1 MRQYIRL
8 NGKEFPLEEL
18 AEKLGI
24 TEPLCSVSL
33 CQQVCSG
40 TLCASMPLAME
51 PYPGVELSFELP
63 DGAGSAPI
71 PVARLEQDDPHS
83 DVEPQC
89 FLYGRGDSYI
99 AYMDVNTQTDAELK
113 VSPRDDILVI
123 GGDKGRLLR
132 LFRENSLINDRG
144 MLEV

>member
-1 MRQYIRL
+1 MKRYIRI
-8 NGKEFPLEEL
+8 NDKEFSLEEI
-18 AEKLGI
+18 AEKLGV
-24 TEPLCSVSL
+24 TEPLCSVTL
-33 CQQVCSG
+33 CQEICSG
-40 TLCASMPLAME
+40 TLCASMPLALE

-63 DGAGSAPI
+63 ESAGTAPI
-71 PVARLEQDDPHS
+71 SVARLEQDDPNL

-113 VSPRDDILVI
+113 AAPLDDTLVI
-123 GGDKGRLLR
+123 GGDKSRKLR
-132 LFRENSLINDRG
+132 LFRENNFINDCG